1 MTINEYSIITF
12 PNYGILTSKL
22 HDNDLKT
29 LSEEISSISF
39 LKDASSSLAGNIEK
53 EFFLHKSVDRLQE
66 LILPLCVEY
75 DKKFDYFKKINFLTK
90 SSNLILDEVWV
101 NFQKKHEFNP
111 SHTHPGLLSFVI
123 WLDIPFL
130 IDEELSLP
138 NTHKSK
144 TPVPGNFQFLYSN
157 ILGEIFPYSIPVDK
171 TFNGT
176 IVLFPSKLTH
186 LVYPFYTSDDFR
198 ITVSGNFKIQ

>member
-1 MTINEYSIITF
+1 MAINKYDVITF

-22 HDNDLKT
+22 DDTDLEQLRK
-29 LSEEISSISF
+29 EISTISV
-39 LKDASSSLAGNIEK
+39 LEDASDKLAGNIEK
-53 EFFLHKSVDRLQE
+53 EFFLHKSIEKLQE

-75 DKKFDYFKKINFLTK
+75 DRRFDYFKKINVLTK
-90 SSNLILDEVWV
+90 SGNLVLDELWV

-123 WLDIPFL
+123 WLDIPFS
-130 IDEELSLP
+130 IDDELSVA
-138 NTHKSK
+138 NTYKSSS
-144 TPVPGNFQFLYSN
+144 PVPGNFQFLYTN

-176 IVLFPSKLTH
+176 IALFPSKLTH
-186 LVYPFYTSDDFR
+186 LVYPFYTSDNFR
-198 ITVSGNFKIQ
+198 ITVSGNFKIK